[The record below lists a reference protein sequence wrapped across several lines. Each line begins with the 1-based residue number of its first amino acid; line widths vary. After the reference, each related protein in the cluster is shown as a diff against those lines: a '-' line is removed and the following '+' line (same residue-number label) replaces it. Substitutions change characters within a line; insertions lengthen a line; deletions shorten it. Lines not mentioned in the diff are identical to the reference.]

1 MRRRPHRLATSTT
14 IGVILL
20 VGILAGC
27 RPDSGPTT
35 TTTTTTTTSGAAG
48 PCGSSVTPPE
58 RYEHV
63 VVMVEENRTWAGGRT
78 PAVGLGFSPSKMPY
92 LHGLAQDCSYYTD
105 WTETDGTQNSLNQYI
120 GLTSGIANGSTVNDC
135 TPSAT
140 CRSTDDNIFRQVREA
155 GGTARSYVD
164 GATAPCSVGTN
175 KAKHIPA
182 LYYQGGDDAA
192 HCTDEV
198 RPLTELD
205 PDHLPTFAFIAP
217 DQCHDGHD
225 CDDSS
230 VDAFAAQ
237 TLEPILAGADYAAG
251 KTLVVVV
258 YDEDQPVP
266 NLLIAPTA
274 QAGPITTVTGSHAAL
289 LKTIEMLLGLPVLA
303 QGQLLAATDL
313 RPSAHL

>member
-1 MRRRPHRLATSTT
+1 MSTTVWPLRTVATSE
-14 IGVILL
+14 L
-20 VGILAGC
+20 VVPRSMPTASRCSWGAI
-27 RPDSGPTT
+27 DSP
-35 TTTTTTTTSGAAG
+35 
-48 PCGSSVTPPE
+48 GSE
-58 RYEHV
+58 I
-63 VVMVEENRTWAGGRT
+63 
-78 PAVGLGFSPSKMPY
+78 
-92 LHGLAQDCSYYTD
+92 CSYYTD

-205 PDHLPTFAFIAP
+205 PDHLPMLR
-217 DQCHDGHD
+217 G
-225 CDDSS
+225 
-230 VDAFAAQ
+230 
-237 TLEPILAGADYAAG
+237 
-251 KTLVVVV
+251 
-258 YDEDQPVP
+258 
-266 NLLIAPTA
+266 
-274 QAGPITTVTGSHAAL
+274 IT
-289 LKTIEMLLGLPVLA
+289 
-303 QGQLLAATDL
+303 
-313 RPSAHL
+313 